1 MCCHQEVLP
10 TVRTAAAQC
19 NEVHLLPVFGTFS
32 GLIVDC
38 FVNDK
43 RPIHLLY
50 CGRLLKHRGA
60 HLTILS
66 IPEIP
71 GDEGDVSMGHLWN
84 NTDRLLGEILVPTD
98 RDGNRTFSMRGRL
111 HTA

>member
-10 TVRTAAAQC
+10 TVRTAAAQS
-19 NEVHLLPVFGTFS
+19 NKTPLLPVFGIIS

-43 RPIHLLY
+43 SPIHLVY
-50 CGRLLKHRGA
+50 CGRLLKYRGA
-60 HLTILS
+60 HLTMLS

-71 GDEGDVSMGHLWN
+71 GDEYVSMGHLWN
-84 NTDRLLGEILVPTD
+84 NIDRLLGEIPVPTD
-98 RDGNRTFSMRGRL
+98 RDGNRTSSKRGRL